1 MFHTYSSFGR
11 GAEWTGGSYAYLDL
25 TPLGRQEEWEEP
37 KGRSAS
43 VREASPDFRS

>member
-25 TPLGRQEEWEEP
+25 TALGRQEDWEAP
-37 KGRSAS
+37 KGRADLERGN
-43 VREASPDFRS
+43 VPDFAS